1 MSFKSML
8 NEIGQELP
16 ALNLTGVLVVFG
28 IGFSRLIYKLVRL
41 AEHKCFAKRFLAKYT
56 QMLNDEQTAAESYEW
71 LLDHLSQ
78 IKREMRAHGDSNYA
92 HISHIIST
100 LHDRPPV
107 LAPNLDDVC
116 VDLRKYIGTLSYSIR
131 IQCKH
136 VWRFPL
142 WPIVL
147 PMQVVE
153 LVVVDIILRF
163 SKTADFNSHSSHPV
177 IWTIKIIFAV
187 YTFIAGWDAV
197 VKKIKEIF

>member
-1 MSFKSML
+1 ML
-8 NEIGQELP
+8 KIPDELP
-16 ALNLTGVLVVFG
+16 TISPILFFIGICVFG
-28 IGFSRLIYKLVRL
+28 LVYSLGRLTKHIR
-41 AEHKCFAKRFLAKYT
+41 FAKRFLARYT
-56 QMLNDEQTAAESYEW
+56 RVINNRDNESYEW

-131 IQCKH
+131 IQCRH

-187 YTFIAGWDAV
+187 YTFITGWDAV